1 MKKYS
6 EFALRM
12 YGYIFGV
19 VVGLF
24 FGLFVV
30 GTAIR
35 IILDILFHY
44 GDSGPFWVN
53 IAIVLGTLAS
63 VVVCTRISM
72 SWVRIRIARNKASG
86 DAMPSEDFSSIEDE

>member
-1 MKKYS
+1 MKRHS
-6 EFALRM
+6 ELALKL
-12 YGYIFGV
+12 YGYIFGI

-24 FGLFVV
+24 LGLFVV

-53 IAIVLGTLAS
+53 IVIVLGTLLS

-72 SWVRIRIARNKASG
+72 SWVRIRIARDKASG
-86 DAMPSEDFSSIEDE
+86 DSTPSDDLAGIEDE

>member
-1 MKKYS
+1 MKRHS
-6 EFALRM
+6 ELALKL
-12 YGYIFGV
+12 YGLVFGV

-24 FGLFVV
+24 FGLFIV

-53 IAIVLGTLAS
+53 IAIVVGTLIS

-72 SWVRIRIARNKASG
+72 SWVRIRIARDKAAG
-86 DAMPSEDFSSIEDE
+86 DSIPGEDLASIEDE

>member
-12 YGYIFGV
+12 YGYILGI

-24 FGLFVV
+24 LGLFIV

-53 IAIVLGTLAS
+53 ITIVVSSLLS
-63 VVVCTRISM
+63 VVVCTLISM
-72 SWVRIRIARNKASG
+72 SWVRTRIAKDKALG
-86 DAMPSEDFSSIEDE
+86 DSIPSEDLGGIEDE

>member
-1 MKKYS
+1 MKRHS
-6 EFALRM
+6 ELSLKL
-12 YGYIFGV
+12 YGLVFGV

-24 FGLFVV
+24 FGLFIV

-35 IILDILFHY
+35 IFLDILFHY

-53 IAIVLGTLAS
+53 IAIVVGTLIS

-72 SWVRIRIARNKASG
+72 SWVRTRIARDKASG
-86 DAMPSEDFSSIEDE
+86 DSMPSEDFSSIEDE